1 MASKINFKIT
11 SILVV
16 SFLLMTV
23 QVFAQVTKKN
33 ASDKL
38 MKCFNKGVSL
48 SKAGD
53 HEEAIKHFNKAIK
66 KDAQFVD
73 PYIQKAVAL
82 DKLGRPLDAEL
93 NFKKAI
99 AIAPDYDPRVYYALA
114 EVEWEQKKFE
124 EAKMHYEKFM
134 TYKPKTSGLTKKANS
149 QIEDAA
155 VIIPAYKNPVPFNP
169 MVLSEN
175 INTLNSEYLPSLSA
189 DEEVFVYTVRENS
202 QEDLYISRKIDGEW
216 SQGKPIE
223 KINTPM
229 DNEAAQSVSADG
241 SMIIFTQCSKKIGF
255 GGCDLYFSQFR
266 NGRWTTALNLGSTI
280 NSSAWESQ
288 PSLTDN
294 GRTLYF
300 SSNREGGFGGRDI
313 YVSYFENNK
322 WTKPIN
328 IGEPVNTKGNEESP
342 FVHHDG
348 ETLYFMSDGHP
359 GLGSYDLFISRK
371 NGAAWGEVKNLGY
384 PINSLVSEG
393 AMVVSLDG
401 SEAYYATDRKYLNN
415 STDKPETDIY
425 KFELHPVIKPQPVT
439 FVKAKVRD
447 SQTKKLIGA
456 FVEIV
461 DLNSNKVIYDGN
473 TIDVESFLACL
484 PAGRNYGLNVS
495 KDGYLFYSDNFE
507 LSQKENI
514 NKPFI
519 LDIEL
524 NKIPE
529 KGVEKED
536 DEVVYN
542 QPVIL
547 KNVFFETGSAELKS
561 ASLDELNKLNEL
573 LIKNPAI
580 KIQIN
585 GHTDNVGQTDANQLL
600 SLNRAKAVYSFL
612 IDKGIVGSRLKYQ
625 GFGESQPIDSNDTE
639 EGRKNNRRTEFIL
652 LK

>member
-1 MASKINFKIT
+1 MAIKLKFKYTFVIV
-11 SILVV
+11 I
-16 SFLLMTV
+16 SFLFMTF
-23 QVFAQVTKKN
+23 QSFAQVTKKN
-33 ASDKL
+33 ASEKL
-38 MKCFNKGVSL
+38 LKCFNKGISL

-53 HEEAIKHFNKAIK
+53 HEDAIKHFNKAIK

-82 DKLGRPLDAEL
+82 TKLGRPVDAEI
-93 NFKKAI
+93 NFEKAI
-99 AIAPDYDPRVYYALA
+99 AIAPDYDPRAYYALA

-134 TYKPKTSGLTKKANS
+134 SYKPKASGLTKKANA
-149 QIEDAA
+149 QIEDAK

-169 MVLSEN
+169 IVLSSN

-202 QEDLYISRKIDGEW
+202 QEDLYISRKVDGDW
-216 SQGKPIE
+216 SKGKPIE

-241 SMIIFTQCSKKIGF
+241 TMIIFTQCSKKIGY

-266 NGRWTTALNLGSTI
+266 GGRWTTALNLGSTI
-280 NSSAWESQ
+280 NSMAWESQ

-300 SSNREGGFGGRDI
+300 SSNRDGGFGGRDI
-313 YVSYFENNK
+313 YVSYFNNNK
-322 WTKPIN
+322 WSAPIN
-328 IGEPVNTKGNEESP
+328 LGEPVNTKGNEESP
-342 FVHHDG
+342 FVHQDG
-348 ETLYFMSDGHP
+348 ETLYFMSNGHP
-359 GLGSYDLFISRK
+359 GLGSHDLFISRK
-371 NGAAWGEVKNLGY
+371 KGEAWTEVKNLGY
-384 PINSLVSEG
+384 PINSPASEG
-393 AMVVSLDG
+393 ALIVSLDG
-401 SEAYYATDRKYLNN
+401 SEGYYATDRKYLNN
-415 STDKPETDIY
+415 KEDKPETDIY
-425 KFELHPVIKPQPVT
+425 KFELYPEIKPQPVT

-447 SQTKKLIGA
+447 GQTKKLIGA
-456 FVEIV
+456 FVEII
-461 DLNSNKVIYDGN
+461 DLTNNKVIYDGN
-473 TIDVESFLACL
+473 TINVESFLACL

-495 KDGYLFYSDNFE
+495 KDGYLFHSENFE
-507 LSQKENI
+507 LSQTENI

-519 LDIEL
+519 LDIAL

-529 KGVEKED
+529 QGEEKEE

-561 ASLDELNKLNEL
+561 TSMDELNKLHEL

-585 GHTDNVGQTDANQLL
+585 GHTDDVGPEDSNQSL

-612 IDKGIVGSRLKYQ
+612 IEKGIAGSRLKYQ
-625 GFGESQPIDSNDTE
+625 GFGESQPIDTNETD